1 MIPAV
6 EKFFFC
12 IDTTIEIKI
21 FKGVIVIFSVSYY
34 STKDFKSIV
43 VNRALAYLSK

>member
-6 EKFFFC
+6 EKSFFC
-12 IDTTIEIKI
+12 IDTTIEIKNV
-21 FKGVIVIFSVSYY
+21 KGVIVIFSDSYY

-43 VNRALAYLSK
+43 VNRAMPYLST